1 MQIKN
6 LNELCIL
13 QKNELNKSGR
23 AWQEFIKNAGYLCEY
38 SFDNI
43 VSIYAQRPGCKSVNR
58 YTEWNNFNRYVKRGS
73 KGISIYDPSRNYTT
87 YVFAYEDTNG
97 KYGNSEELLWNIT
110 EGKLEYFLKEEFG
123 VSDNDNMFISASERF
138 IDRNKEIIEARLNEF
153 GMKYDSD
160 IRDFIVDSVA
170 VSSGYRIGYDFNLQL
185 NKVKQFK
192 VAELTVIGNIIVNAT
207 RNMLQKIKKFD
218 VEKTKSFVYNKDT
231 TIASNGL
238 IERSDTYGEGENR
251 DRISESGRLL
261 LSEVRGGTSEL
272 ARTDEVWIA
281 EKRVFSDSERSE
293 DGDDGS
299 RFLATSYSDSRTGG
313 GVASEHNE
321 EEDKRSRD
329 EQRDNSGNETERT
342 SNLGSNNGEDGERDN
357 SGSDHTIDIRGL
369 EDKEADEPTSASFVT
384 VMCEFSEHSELEDG
398 KEYDIIEFNS
408 LIRRLNHEW
417 QIGRAQTI
425 EKFGSL
431 DNAMENNYYEY
442 VGYAKTYFELRFFD
456 GRVIRE
462 RMDIG
467 DFDIDLVTF
476 LSEYE
481 TYKPYA
487 DMINSYIVTMEQ
499 ARYENEVEQVI
510 DGEFPFYSAVK
521 VCDTPEILLDVGCEY
536 LPILI
541 TQKHILNSI
550 SEDEHNPHKH
560 GLSIEQIKK
569 LPEFINEPVIIFD
582 SISRAD
588 SIVLVTDDIDKNNN
602 PIIVSIRPNGKGRYE
617 LEELDSNFITSV
629 YGKDNFVNYIQKVAE
644 KGKIL
649 FIDKLKSQDM
659 FKRWGL
665 QLPELINNLD
675 FDTIIHKSD
684 NIVNVSEENALEE
697 KVDKQNVVVTRREEK
712 EVNNTSFEQLSLF
725 DFAIS
730 EAEQI
735 GNIVTKNVGRNE
747 FRNIFVSD
755 ELVEMALVNAPKDA
769 KYLIYERIIRPFDS
783 DEKMIKFIKG
793 QYLDTYVG
801 FIIKNGDKISVSADE
816 EGIKISHGK
825 TSKYR
830 YERIITY
837 EDTYELI
844 KNLIAEGKYIDE
856 KQAIYAEEKAINVL
870 VGDVSFSFWDSKSSD
885 IIPEFLSGYR
895 SNYPAFSKCI
905 RESILEKGE
914 NYQKIYDALKILYDN
929 REEYK
934 VPWFVE
940 EHLVGKLGNIFERL
954 ELVSSEPIQH
964 ELPEYVNIA
973 NEFFITDDYIHSKV
987 RTSRIRNSEY
997 RIYKYFTEEY
1007 VVDKSMDNV
1016 KKFLVK
1022 EFGIGGASCMEYSTW
1037 HDAKGYNI
1045 EQRDMQERVEI
1056 KLKWTDVAKHIIYL
1070 IENNY
1075 FLTKEELKNYKA
1087 WREERE
1093 IQNIDSISD
1102 EESEDTIDEGI
1113 IEEEAEKVVDTVSG
1127 VNYKID
1133 VANTIKRESF
1143 APRSRFRDNIE
1154 AITLLNKLESENRN
1168 ATEEEQCIL
1177 AKYVG
1182 WGGLQD
1188 AFDSTKEKWASEYD
1202 ELKALLSDKEYIA
1215 ARQSTLTAFYTA
1227 PEVITAMYKALDNM
1241 GFSSGKI
1248 LEPSCGIGNFFGCVP
1263 ENYNVSMYGVE
1274 LDSISGRIAK
1284 KLYPEA
1290 EIQVTGYENSEL
1302 KDNYFDVAIGNV
1314 PFGGYKVYDPE
1325 EKKWNFSIHNYFF
1338 AKSIKKV
1345 RPGGVIAFI
1354 TSSATMDAKDP
1365 SFRKYLA
1372 ERTEFLGAIRLPVS
1386 AFKGVAGTEVV
1397 SDIIFLKKR
1406 HVPTV
1411 DIDDSKFIYVGNHA
1425 GHNLNEYFIDNPHMI
1440 CGTLKE
1446 VSGPYGPELSC
1457 ELDGKML
1464 NDKLSDAIDGL
1475 KSYIID
1481 TYTLDEEKTD
1491 KSEKSIP
1498 ASPDIDNLTY
1508 GIVDGVIYY
1517 RDNSFMTRVTDLS
1530 DANYKKLY
1538 ALIEIKDKLKELI
1551 SLQLLIPND
1560 DIEKQIADTR
1570 NSLNELYDNFVKK
1583 HGYINSKTNSK
1594 LLDAD
1599 NDKYKL
1605 FALENPLE
1613 NNEYAKSD
1621 IFIKRTVKP
1630 VLEVKS
1636 SDTPEDA
1643 LAVSLAEKGY
1653 VDIGYISQLTDIPE
1667 EECIDKLG
1675 SLIYKDIPS
1684 EKYVTADEYLS
1695 GNIREKLK
1703 LAKAMA
1709 ESDESYKRNVEALEK
1724 CVPEKIEAKDI
1735 NVRLGSN
1742 WIPLEVYQSFIFDLL
1757 DTPGYLRRRINLV
1770 YISQTGEYII
1780 TNKTADRNRTPVVS
1794 TFGIDRKNAYEI
1806 IEDTLNLRDTRIT
1819 DEVEL
1824 DDGRTKR
1831 VLNKEKT
1838 IEAQSRQDVI
1848 KEKFEEW
1855 IWQNPDRLVEIEKL
1869 YNETFNNIRNREY
1882 DGSFLTLP
1890 GSNPSIKL
1898 KDHQLNAVARIVYGG
1913 NTLLAHVVGA
1923 GKTFEMIAAAM
1934 ESKRLGL
1941 CNKPLFVVPNHLTMQ
1956 WANEFMK
1963 LYPTANILVASKED
1977 FTPEERKKFCTRIA
1991 MGEYDAVII
2000 GHSQFEKIPMSKESQ
2015 EKSIQGQIDSILSEI
2030 SYVTGNARYGLTD
2043 EQKITV
2049 KRLEKTKRS
2058 LEVRLAKLNDN
2069 DRKDSVIT
2077 FEELGVDRLYVD
2089 EAHYYKNLY
2098 TYTKMRNVA
2107 GIPTTESQKSF
2118 DMLMKCQYINNKTNE
2133 KGIVFATGT
2142 PISNSMVE
2150 MYTLQRYLAPTALEE
2165 RGIASFDSWAST
2177 FGDTVTAMELAPEGT
2192 GYRLKTRFSKFYNLP
2207 ELVSMFK
2214 EFADV
2219 KTADMLDLDVPTAE
2233 FHNITIQ
2240 ANEYQK
2246 EMLKILA
2253 DRAEAVRNG
2262 NVDPST
2268 DNMLKITTDGR
2279 KLALDQRIINPLM
2292 EEGEESKAKCV
2303 VKEAMK
2309 LYRQYK
2315 DDNAL
2320 QLIFSDMSTPTTG
2333 KKDLFEGEFNNIYED
2348 IKSKLISE
2356 GVPESEIAF
2365 IHDANTDI
2373 KKDKLFAKCRSGAVR
2388 FLLGSTSKLGAGTNV
2403 QNRLIALHHVDVPWR
2418 PSDIEQQ
2425 EGRIIRQGNM
2435 YDNVKIFRYVTEG
2448 TFDAY
2453 SWQIIENK
2461 QKFIGQIM
2469 TSKAPVRVAEDVD
2482 EAALSYAEVK
2492 ALASGNPYIKER
2504 MELEQRLSKLKMMKA
2519 SYNSNRL
2526 GLRKKIDFS
2535 IPEEL
2540 ASKKSFLEKL
2550 KLDYDKIKDEIDKKE
2565 FPGITLGKKTYSD
2578 DVEQAGEL
2586 LIATCMSNK
2595 DHGIEFTIG
2604 EYRGFKLAC
2613 VYNAF
2618 KTYGIGE
2625 TPYEI
2630 KLVGDCKHTI
2640 ELGRSATGNFIRLE
2654 NALKKIPERIDN
2666 TSKLIEILESDLI
2679 KAKEEYE
2686 KPFREESEY
2695 IEKSKRLKELDELLD
2710 LDKPDEE
2717 LQEQKP
2723 KKEKAL

>member
-1 MQIKN
+1 MQIKK

-58 YTEWNNFNRYVKRGS
+58 YTEWNNVNRYVKRGS

-110 EGKLEYFLKEEFG
+110 EEKLEYFLKEEFG
-123 VSDNDNMFISASERF
+123 VPDKDNMFISASERF

-170 VSSGYRIGYDFNLQL
+170 VASGYRLGYDFNLQL

-272 ARTDEVWIA
+272 AGTDEVWIT
-281 EKRVFSDSERSE
+281 EKRVFRDSERSE

-313 GVASEHNE
+313 GTASEYNE
-321 EEDKRSRD
+321 EEDKRSGD
-329 EQRDNSGNETERT
+329 EQRNNSGIETERT
-342 SNLGSNNGEDGERDN
+342 ANLGSNNGEDGERDN

-384 VMCEFSEHSELEDG
+384 VMCEFSEHGELEDG

-442 VGYAKTYFELRFFD
+442 VGYAKTYFQLRFFD

-487 DMINSYIVTMEQ
+487 DMINNYIVTMEQ

-521 VCDTPEILLDVGCEY
+521 VCDTPEILLDAGCEY

-550 SEDEHNPHKH
+550 SEDEHNHHKH

-629 YGKDNFVNYIQKVAE
+629 YGKDNFVNYIQRVAE

-675 FDTIIHKSD
+675 FNIIIHKSD
-684 NIVNVSEENALEE
+684 NIVNVSEKNALEE
-697 KVDKQNVVVTRREEK
+697 KVDKQNVAATRLEEK
-712 EVNNTSFEQLSLF
+712 EVSNTSFEQLSLF

-755 ELVEMALVNAPKDA
+755 ELIEMVLIAAPWET
-769 KYLIYERIIRPFDS
+769 KYFIYDRIIRPFDS
-783 DEKMIKFIKG
+783 QEKMVEFIKDE
-793 QYLDTYVG
+793 YLNTYVG
-801 FIIKNGDKISVSADE
+801 FIAANGDKVAVCADE
-816 EGIKISHGK
+816 EGLKIAHGK
-825 TSKYR
+825 TAKHK
-830 YERIITY
+830 YERVISY
-837 EDTYELI
+837 DEAYELI
-844 KNLIAEGKYIDE
+844 SNLIRDGKYINAM
-856 KQAIYAEEKAINVL
+856 QAVYAEEHSLKRLIEHIAY
-870 VGDVSFSFWDSKSSD
+870 SFWHTEKRKY
-885 IIPEFLSGYR
+885 IPEFLKKYTGIFPDFYK
-895 SNYPAFSKCI
+895 NIKECV
-905 RESILEKGE
+905 LENGD
-914 NYQKIYDALKILYDN
+914 NLKILCKALH
-929 REEYK
+929 E
-934 VPWFVE
+934 V
-940 EHLVGKLGNIFERL
+940 NIRQDWSNLFKEI
-954 ELVSSEPIQH
+954 ELLSTEPIPH
-964 ELPEYVNIA
+964 KLFENIDSPSEY
-973 NEFFITDDYIHSKV
+973 FITDDFIHS
-987 RTSRIRNSEY
+987 RIKHSGFAQGEY
-997 RIYKYFTEEY
+997 RIYKYFSEEY
-1007 VVDKSMDNV
+1007 ATNKSMSDAT
-1016 KKFLVK
+1016 KFLIK
-1022 EFGIGGASCMEYSTW
+1022 EYGTGGGSCSSYSTW
-1037 HDAKGYNI
+1037 HDAKGYKI
-1045 EQRDMQERVEI
+1045 EQRDMLENISI
-1056 KLKWTDVAKHIIYL
+1056 KLKWTDLAKHLIYL

-1075 FLTKEELKNYKA
+1075 FLTKEELKKYKE
-1087 WREERE
+1087 WREEKE
-1093 IQNIDSISD
+1093 IQNIDSVSD
-1102 EESEDTIDEGI
+1102 EESEDIIDGEI
-1113 IEEEAEKVVDTVSG
+1113 IEEEDEKVDDTVSG

-1133 VANTIKRESF
+1133 IANTIKRESF

-1202 ELKALLSDKEYIA
+1202 ELKALLSDEEYIA

-1241 GFSSGKI
+1241 SFSSGKI
-1248 LEPSCGIGNFFGCVP
+1248 LEPSCGIGNFFGCIP
-1263 ENYNVSMYGVE
+1263 ENYNVSMHGVE

-1290 EIQVTGYENSEL
+1290 EIQVTGYENSQL

-1475 KSYIID
+1475 KSYTID

-1491 KSEKSIP
+1491 KLEKSIP

-1530 DANYKKLY
+1530 EANYKKLY

-1570 NSLNELYDNFVKK
+1570 DSLNELYDNFAKK

-1613 NNEYAKSD
+1613 NNEYTKSD

-1630 VLEVKS
+1630 VIEIKS

-1724 CVPEKIEAKDI
+1724 CIPEKIEAKDI

-1757 DTPGYLRRRINLV
+1757 DTPGYLRRSINLV

-2279 KLALDQRIINPLM
+2279 KLALDQRIINPIM

-2309 LYRQYK
+2309 LYRQYN

-2333 KKDLFEGEFNNIYED
+2333 KKDLFEGEFNNIYDD

-2604 EYRGFKLAC
+2604 EYRGFKLTC